1 MNTYKPEYLGKVIP
15 ADDNGKLYE
24 FMGNKYDAFSK
35 IYDACKNYSDAI
47 ANIGVTNDDVNSL
60 SVQIVTDEKTIS
72 EIVKEAELMNGIKI
86 QGDVIVAEVEKDDSN
101 EVHKRFT
108 ERSK

>member
-15 ADDNGKLYE
+15 ADDSCKLYE

-35 IYDACKNYSDAI
+35 IYDACKNYSDEI

-60 SVQIVTDEKTIS
+60 SVQIVTNEKTIS
-72 EIVKEAELMNGIKI
+72 EIVKKAELMNGVKI
-86 QGDVIVAEVEKDDSN
+86 QGDVIVAEVVKDDPN
-101 EVHKRFT
+101 EDLKRFT
-108 ERSK
+108 KQSK